1 MKKLLS
7 IAMLGFSMIS
17 FAQDRA
23 INYNQMPKTSQ
34 QFVNKYFGVKQVG
47 STILDDDYFSKEYKV
62 YLNNGTKVEFEGN
75 GSWKEI
81 DGNHTAIPT
90 GFIPAKITNYV
101 KRSFPNTMIT
111 KIEKDRNSIDIE
123 LNNGLDVEFDRNGN
137 FVRIDD

>member
-47 STILDDDYFSKEYKV
+47 SAILDDDYFSKEYKV

-101 KRSFPNTMIT
+101 KNT
-111 KIEKDRNSIDIE
+111 N
-123 LNNGLDVEFDRNGN
+123 
-137 FVRIDD
+137 